1 MELTLVQLLGLAERA
16 VSRSAPPGFATNAFL
31 RRLGQLQLIATNN
44 TLRGVRI
51 ELAAAD
57 PGDAG
62 LQPKEPCPEC
72 AEKKR
77 AAARERAQKRPAPPP
92 VSGDDIF

>member
-1 MELTLVQLLGLAERA
+1 MEITLAQLLGLAERA

-31 RRLGQLQLIATNN
+31 RRLHQAQLVAANK

-51 ELAAAD
+51 ELAAAG

-77 AAARERAQKRPAPPP
+77 KRVTKRPALPSIPR
-92 VSGDDIF
+92 DELF

>member
-1 MELTLVQLLGLAERA
+1 MELTLAQLLGLAERA
-16 VSRSAPPGFATNAFL
+16 VTRSAPPGFATNAFL
-31 RRLGQLQLIATNN
+31 RRLGQLQLVAQNK

-57 PGDAG
+57 PGEAG
-62 LQPKEPCPEC
+62 LQRKEPCPEC

-77 AAARERAQKRPAPPP
+77 ARAAEKRAKSPPAQW
-92 VSGDDIF
+92 GGDIF